1 MCRDLSGDPDTSV
14 CLSEQPLCYYDLTF
28 DLWSMLISNLCT
40 RVTVAVFLFPRSA
53 PACYASGVFWE
64 SSLPRGQFFRPTR
77 SCCSWNSSGAL
88 PFLKFSPQL
97 QPHRPHLCAV
107 VHTDTVLSWSFPSSS
122 RLCGSPCP
130 AVWPDVIKLPLFN
143 TMKPKKQYRRRLRE
157 EFALYVATLRREK
170 VAMIVLRPAPTVD
183 KNVFLLTVYPRLLST
198 CWTEC

>member
-1 MCRDLSGDPDTSV
+1 
-14 CLSEQPLCYYDLTF
+14 
-28 DLWSMLISNLCT
+28 MLIPNLCT
-40 RVTVAVFLFPRSA
+40 QVTVSLFLRSA
-53 PACYASGVFWE
+53 PAFYASGVFWG
-64 SSLPRGQFFRPTR
+64 SSLPRGQFSRPTR

-97 QPHRPHLCAV
+97 QPHRPPHRPHLSAAV
-107 VHTDTVLSWSFPSSS
+107 YTDTVLSWSFPSSS

-170 VAMIVLRPAPTVD
+170 VAMSFSLH
-183 KNVFLLTVYPRLLST
+183 PRWIKMSSFSQFTLVCSRLAGPHADPGSCAALHVGT
-198 CWTEC
+198 CPQQRLPVRR